1 MYNFSMKNKIS
12 ILITGPAGLG
22 IQTIE
27 NLICKIFKRVCF
39 NIFSTKEYMSRVRG
53 GANTTTII
61 ISERK
66 INAFYE
72 DIDILL
78 SLDKNGIG
86 RIKNRIKENT
96 LILGDVEKED
106 RKTFKIDFLKI
117 AKEIGDIVYS
127 NSIAVGVLLGLF
139 QKGKEISENIISEMF
154 KTKGEETIKKNII
167 ALNYG
172 YSIGKEIKEKT
183 NFRFEIKSDENIRD
197 EIFLNGAESVG
208 IGAIIGGCNF
218 ISSYPMTPSTPLFTF
233 LAQNSKKFNI
243 VVEQAEDEISAIN
256 MVLGSWYAGGRG
268 LVTTSG
274 GGFSLMVE
282 SLSLAGMIESPIVI
296 HLGQRPGPA
305 TGLPTRTEQG
315 DLLFSIFAGHGEFPR
330 IILSP
335 GDLSE
340 GILLTEKAF
349 NLADKYQI
357 PVIILTDQYFIDT
370 FYNIIP
376 PIYDFKPKYYFSE
389 NTQSD
394 YKRYKFTEDGVSERG
409 IPGGNGFVC
418 IDSDEHDEEG
428 HITEDRNIRKLMV
441 EKRNKKIKKFI
452 DTEIINPS
460 FFGNK
465 DYEIL
470 LISWGSTKNII
481 LSAIE
486 NIENE
491 KIGYLYFPLV
501 WPLPKII
508 DEYIRKSKKT
518 IIIENNYNSQFSKLI
533 KMETGIEIKEKI
545 LKYDGHPFSVEE
557 MKREIEK
564 RI

>member
-86 RIKNRIKENT
+86 RIKNRIEENT

>member
-1 MYNFSMKNKIS
+1 MKNKVS

-27 NLICKIFKRVCF
+27 NLICKIFKKACF

-61 ISERK
+61 ICERK

-72 DIDILL
+72 NIDILL
-78 SLDKNGIG
+78 SLYKNGIG
-86 RIKNRIKENT
+86 RIKDRVKEDT

-106 RKTFKIDFLKI
+106 KKTFKIDFLKI

-139 QKGKEISENIISEMF
+139 QKEKEISENIISEMF

-172 YSIGKEIKEKT
+172 YFIGKEIKEKT

-218 ISSYPMTPSTPLFTF
+218 VSSYPMTPSTPLFTF

-370 FYNIIP
+370 FYNIKIP
-376 PIYDFKPKYYFSE
+376 PVDLKPKYYFSE
-389 NTQSD
+389 NIKFD
-394 YKRYKFTEDGVSERG
+394 YKRYKFIEDGVSERG

-418 IDSDEHDEEG
+418 VDSDEHDEEG

-470 LISWGSTKNII
+470 LISWGSTKNIV

-491 KIGYLYFPLV
+491 KIGYLHFPLV

-518 IIIENNYNSQFSKLI
+518 IVIENNYNSQFSKLI

-557 MKREIEK
+557 IKMEIEK